1 MNAKAVAES
10 VKKAAEEVIGM
21 YLMKTPVL
29 KETKVK
35 QDLGGFKDISVIIG
49 LASDKLEGVFI
60 VSYDKRIIFEFMKNM
75 LGEDVNE
82 ITKEV
87 IDASGEITNQISGVF
102 RRELEKTGL
111 KLEGSTPSI
120 VTGKEYNIEIPTK
133 IPRMS
138 FLYQIDGDK
147 DLIIEFG
154 LTKKNN

>member
-10 VKKAAEEVIGM
+10 VKKAAEEVVGM
-21 YLMKTPVL
+21 YLMKQPVL

-49 LASDKLEGVFI
+49 LASEKLEGVFI

-75 LGEDVNE
+75 LGEEVNE
-82 ITKEV
+82 INQEV
-87 IDASGEITNQISGVF
+87 IDASGELTNQMSGVF

-120 VTGKEYNIEIPTK
+120 VTGQEHKIEIPSK

-147 DLIIEFG
+147 ELIIEFG
-154 LTKKNN
+154 LTKKS